1 MKKKVKRY
9 DGGGDVYTGDDPI
22 VKYRMGMTDK
32 VSGPSESTIEDESNR
47 GNISP
52 AAAEFNKG
60 TGNQSSA
67 PAPAPTKKVVGKAI
81 AKAAAEEKS
90 EPKKANPVQ
99 EAKDVVSA
107 KGASAP
113 KMMRGETN
121 SGVDLKKALF
131 GSSSDS
137 PRMRAAKRTQASDA
151 SNYSMKSGGKVGSA
165 SKRADGIAMKGKT
178 RGKIC

>member
-9 DGGGDVYTGDDPI
+9 DGEDGSVVETDTAQGQNTNIGDD
-22 VKYRMGMTDK
+22 VRARAM
-32 VSGPSESTIEDESNR
+32 
-47 GNISP
+47 
-52 AAAEFNKG
+52 AAMA
-60 TGNQSSA
+60 NQSSA

-131 GSSSDS
+131 GGSSDS